1 MPDDF
6 GYDEM
11 EKFFRKIRVE
21 SGFFRQDSEPVYL
34 FLFPV
39 LICWRKAVSGLEFP
53 NLFGDFKTF
62 REDMDQ
68 CRINIVDTVPVGCQN
83 LILLFSFQV
92 VVFGQ

>member
-1 MPDDF
+1 MPDNF

-11 EKFFRKIRVE
+11 EKFFGKIRVE
-21 SGFFRQDSEPVYL
+21 PGLFRQDSKPVYL
-34 FLFPV
+34 FFFPI
-39 LICWRKAVSGLEFP
+39 LIRRCKAVSGLEFP
-53 NLFGDFKTF
+53 DLLGDFKTF

-68 CRINIVDTVPVGCQN
+68 CRINIVDTVPVGRQN